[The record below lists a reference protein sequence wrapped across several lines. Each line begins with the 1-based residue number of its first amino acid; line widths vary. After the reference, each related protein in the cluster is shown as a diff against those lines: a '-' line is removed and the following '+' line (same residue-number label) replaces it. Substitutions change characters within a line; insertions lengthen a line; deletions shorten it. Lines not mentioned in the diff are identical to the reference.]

1 MEKFQVY
8 RDIQART
15 GGDIYIGC
23 RTRPHRK
30 IHIYPQIHGD
40 GCTARDGT
48 GKTGRGT

>member
-15 GGDIYIGC
+15 GGDIYGAG
-23 RTRPHRK
+23 RTA
-30 IHIYPQIHGD
+30 G
-40 GCTARDGT
+40 DGT